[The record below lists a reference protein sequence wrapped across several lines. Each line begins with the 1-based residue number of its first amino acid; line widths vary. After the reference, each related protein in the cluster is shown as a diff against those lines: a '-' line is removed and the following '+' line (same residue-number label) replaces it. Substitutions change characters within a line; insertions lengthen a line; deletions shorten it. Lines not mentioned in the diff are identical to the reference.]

1 LSGRKGGRARRAHAR
16 PPKRSRKAAGRPAYW
31 VAALAVAAVAIVV
44 AILVWVLKPAV
55 PSFDGRRAL
64 SDVNTLV
71 DFGPRV
77 PGTAGHAAGF
87 EFLRARL
94 DTLADQL
101 SVQPVYLP
109 LPNGDTLNGTNLI
122 ASFNLN
128 PARNAR
134 VMLGAHWDSR
144 PWADRDPDPTRRG
157 EPVPGANDGASGV
170 VVLLEMA
177 RLLHADPPEIGVDIL
192 LFDLEDAGADSTVPF
207 AVGSEQ
213 FAAENEHYRPT
224 FGIVVD
230 MVCDAELRL
239 PREGNSH
246 QAARR
251 VVDMVWAAADDV
263 GADAFLDEVG
273 GSVTD
278 DHVPFLRRGIPVI
291 DVIHS
296 PFPDYWHTTAD
307 TPEKCSA
314 ESLEEVGGVIARVIY
329 SQ

>member
-1 LSGRKGGRARRAHAR
+1 M
-16 PPKRSRKAAGRPAYW
+16 AGRPAHL
-31 VAALAVAAVAIVV
+31 VAALAAGAVAVVV
-44 AILVWVLKPAV
+44 AIFVWVLEPAV
-55 PSFDGRRAL
+55 PAFDGRRAL
-64 SDVNTLV
+64 DDVNKLV

-101 SVQPVYLP
+101 SVQPVSLP
-109 LPNGDTLNGTNLI
+109 LSNGDTLNGTNLI

-144 PWADRDPDPTRRG
+144 PWADRDPDPSRRG

-170 VVLLEMA
+170 AVLLEMA
-177 RLLHADPPEIGVDIL
+177 RLLHVDPPDIGVDIL

-213 FAAENEHYRPT
+213 FAAKNAHYRPT
-224 FGIVVD
+224 FGVVVD
-230 MVCDAELRL
+230 MVCDAALRL

-251 VVDMVWAAADDV
+251 VVDMVWAAAEDV
-263 GADAFLDEVG
+263 GADEFLDEVG

-291 DVIHS
+291 NVIHS

-314 ESLEEVGGVIARVIY
+314 ESLAQVGSVMARVIY
-329 SQ
+329 AQ